1 MLNRANIAA
10 FLQGLVVLPLSSML
24 GLMVA
29 LLFRSYYHWSAA
41 HDRWFIGFCVLFPL
55 AGAVKTRQ
63 GALLAGLLAG
73 LAVTVLAYFAL
84 RPRP

>member
-1 MLNRANIAA
+1 MPTRANVAG
-10 FLQGLVVLPLSSML
+10 FLQGLVVLPLSALL

-55 AGAVKTRQ
+55 VGAIKTRQ

-73 LAVTVLAYFAL
+73 LAVTVFAYLAL